1 MIVGLYVA
9 AEHVAAREALSVADA
24 VALGTGGMDV
34 DAATPL
40 FRTAGIS
47 DHAILRAKIRAWHE
61 SKKEP

>member
-1 MIVGLYVA
+1 MIVGLFA
-9 AEHVAAREALSVADA
+9 ASDHVAAKEALSVAEA

-40 FRTAGIS
+40 FRTAGVS

-61 SKKEP
+61 SKKEF